1 MVDYTGGLNRA
12 ERLAARKDKAV
23 PLISSGSDGRKRGRV
38 SKFKKRMDKMVKLM
52 RETQAAEAAAAA
64 EKARLFKLEHPH
76 QVVLNTHFQ
85 EKEFG
90 DISLPDT
97 AHYKKQTQWLSS
109 IVVSLALFDG
119 SMMLF
124 ACSGLAIPSGTTK
137 LELRRFVTSRR
148 LVEEFNKN
156 RNTDDKLRL
165 MCAFQI
171 IRIWMGSWDYMIK
184 ILLLSRPV
192 TSRIVSP
199 RMMSVL

>member
-1 MVDYTGGLNRA
+1 
-12 ERLAARKDKAV
+12 
-23 PLISSGSDGRKRGRV
+23 
-38 SKFKKRMDKMVKLM
+38 M

-119 SMMLF
+119 DSSALYLCILHICMYSL
-124 ACSGLAIPSGTTK
+124 
-137 LELRRFVTSRR
+137 
-148 LVEEFNKN
+148 LV
-156 RNTDDKLRL
+156 
-165 MCAFQI
+165 I
-171 IRIWMGSWDYMIK
+171 
-184 ILLLSRPV
+184 
-192 TSRIVSP
+192 
-199 RMMSVL
+199 